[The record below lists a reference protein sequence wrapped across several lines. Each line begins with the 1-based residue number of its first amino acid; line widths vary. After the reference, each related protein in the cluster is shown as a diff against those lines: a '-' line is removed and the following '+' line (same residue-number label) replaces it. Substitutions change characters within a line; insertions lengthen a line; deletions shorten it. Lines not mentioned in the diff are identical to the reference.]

1 MPARTSGDPHRSPG
15 TTLVPCGRWA
25 RVPGIK
31 SALMV
36 NDVPVVTAPPEI
48 DVTTA
53 EQLRA
58 VLANAGSH
66 GHATVV
72 VDMTRTRCCDSSG
85 LSVLVLA
92 HRRAVA
98 NGGELR
104 LVLPA
109 DGPVVHVVTLTG
121 LGRHIRCFGRLD
133 QALIP
138 GPAAASPVHPRP
150 SAALLSRARQPGP
163 PGRGR

>member
-1 MPARTSGDPHRSPG
+1 
-15 TTLVPCGRWA
+15 
-25 RVPGIK
+25 VPGIR
-31 SALMV
+31 SALMI
-36 NDVPVVTAPPEI
+36 NGVPVVTTPPEI
-48 DVTTA
+48 DVIAA

-72 VDMTRTRCCDSSG
+72 VDLTRTQGCDSSG
-85 LSVLVLA
+85 LSVLVQA

-98 NGGELR
+98 KGGELR

-138 GPAAASPVHPRP
+138 GLAAASPVHPPP
-150 SAALLSRARQPGP
+150 SAGLRSRTPQPGP

>member
-1 MPARTSGDPHRSPG
+1 M
-15 TTLVPCGRWA
+15 
-25 RVPGIK
+25 PGIR
-31 SALMV
+31 SALMI
-36 NDVPVVTAPPEI
+36 NGVPVVTAPPEI
-48 DVTTA
+48 DVATA

-85 LSVLVLA
+85 LSVLVGA

-98 NGGELR
+98 KGDELR

-138 GPAAASPVHPRP
+138 GSVAASSAHPRP
-150 SAALLSRARQPGP
+150 SAGLHSRTRQPGP